1 MGAYLQV
8 LEGMCDCGM
17 LFLVAL
23 CMVVVIYAGSFING
37 SGTSAIL
44 LFLAIMCKHLLK
56 IQDCMDY
63 IAFTSTL
70 KCSFLP
76 LWWWL

>member
-8 LEGMCDCGM
+8 LEGMCDCGL

-23 CMVVVIYAGSFING
+23 CMVVVIYAGSINNG

-44 LFLAIMCKHLLK
+44 LILAIIWKHLHK
-56 IQDCMDY
+56 IQDCKDY

-70 KCSFLP
+70 KCK
-76 LWWWL
+76 